1 MSATPCSSSFGS
13 TLLKLSAGLL
23 LVLTPLSVIKLFGLP
38 RTDTGFWPRLLGA
51 VLVGLAGAL
60 FVEGRTPGSH
70 GLGLAGC
77 VIVNVSAVSIMTTL
91 LVLDAGPP
99 SARGRAGDVDARV
112 APHPAEHP
120 GDRQSLRP
128 LAHHSDGLR
137 SALGRRRIVH

>member
-1 MSATPCSSSFGS
+1 MQQLLWIE

-99 SARGRAGDVDARV
+99 SARGRAAMWMLVLLLILLSILEIAN
-112 APHPAEHP
+112 
-120 GDRQSLRP
+120 L
-128 LAHHSDGLR
+128 
-137 SALGRRRIVH
+137 